1 MAPNEYIA
9 AAEMARSRGGEEA
22 EEEVEEEDAGSLT
35 RKHGK
40 HLLRPDALCDHL
52 IEQPGACQLQGS

>member
-1 MAPNEYIA
+1 
-9 AAEMARSRGGEEA
+9 MARSRGGEEA